1 MVVSGQ
7 LPNTSVSRVCST
19 LMSSAIVTSIV
30 FLGNG
35 AATIA
40 QNYDYMKPVVS
51 HNNEETNIY
60 TSFLNKPSIYVN
72 MPGYSNNDNINAGIE
87 TLIISDEKL
96 DNLKKIETIASL
108 TDNWN
113 ENGARAFSK
122 TLMDKV
128 RNLVMLLEFQPEIFP
143 TACDSLQLEYDKAD
157 GAHMEI
163 ELTEDKSA
171 EIFYVSSAGDENIR
185 NIEASAER
193 INEAVREFYG

>member
-1 MVVSGQ
+1 
-7 LPNTSVSRVCST
+7 
-19 LMSSAIVTSIV
+19 
-30 FLGNG
+30 
-35 AATIA
+35 
-40 QNYDYMKPVVS
+40 
-51 HNNEETNIY
+51 
-60 TSFLNKPSIYVN
+60 
-72 MPGYSNNDNINAGIE
+72 
-87 TLIISDEKL
+87 
-96 DNLKKIETIASL
+96 
-108 TDNWN
+108 
-113 ENGARAFSK
+113 
-122 TLMDKV
+122 MDKV